1 MRLKAAAALIAL
13 TLAAFAILSCDDA
26 QPQPEAP
33 TAPAVAVATMPAS
46 SPTAAADV
54 APTSAPSPTATVAP
68 APSPTSTVA
77 PTTTPAPSPTA
88 SAPISRADAERI
100 FQDALAAMDA
110 LSSYRLRMDMVLE
123 SENPMAGKIKV
134 LSDWRYRPPGAAV
147 GKGAIALGA
156 QSPVESE
163 TVLIDGS
170 RYEKDS
176 GNPFYEDPNKGKWIR
191 TDASAGSP
199 DDYVWE
205 TLAKFQVYEAVG
217 NERLDGVE
225 TVRLKAS
232 AYSDELEIALFSDA
246 SGLLDADIWIGAN
259 DGLIRR
265 VSAASEPGVE
275 ARAEMSMAFSEF
287 DVPVIVEAPKDYIE
301 WNERESPDAPI
312 IAKAETTVLASGWTR
327 AHLPDY
333 GFSVSTPPDWT
344 IFDLESFSYDYGG
357 ETLPEEAARAI
368 EDLTLAAATYYFVA
382 PKLMALEAVSEG
394 GEARVSILDV
404 KIMDTL
410 EGAAL
415 PEYVDERMEQ
425 TESGLV
431 VDGAIER
438 RTETLP
444 AGEAERVEFAFRFSN
459 EEGYFEFS
467 DARYAQIQ
475 YFLIVESAAFILTF
489 ATTADNIE
497 TMRPAFEETARTVVI
512 ERRP

>member
-13 TLAAFAILSCDDA
+13 TLAALAALSCDDA
-26 QPQPEAP
+26 QPQP
-33 TAPAVAVATMPAS
+33 AS
-46 SPTAAADV
+46 SPTAAAAV
-54 APTSAPSPTATVAP
+54 APALSPTAAAAIAPTSAPTPSPTV
-68 APSPTSTVA
+68 APSPTAA
-77 PTTTPAPSPTA
+77 PTPAPSPTA
-88 SAPISRADAERI
+88 AAAPISHADAERI

-110 LSSYRLRMDMVLE
+110 LASYRLRMDMVLE

-134 LSDWRYRPPGAAV
+134 LSDWRYRLPGAAV

-191 TDASAGSP
+191 TDATAGSP
-199 DDYVWE
+199 DDFVWE

-259 DGLIRR
+259 DGFIRR
-265 VSAASEPGVE
+265 VSAASEPGAE

-357 ETLPEEAARAI
+357 ATVPEEAARAI
-368 EDLTLAAATYYFVA
+368 EDLTLAAATAYNFVA
-382 PKLMALEAVSEG
+382 PKLMALATASEN
-394 GEARVSILDV
+394 GEARVSLLDV
-404 KIMDTL
+404 KIVDTL

-425 TESGLV
+425 TESRLI

-444 AGEAERVEFAFRFSN
+444 AGEAERVEFAFRFSD
-459 EEGYFEFS
+459 EEPYFEFS
-467 DARYAQIQ
+467 DTRYAQIQ

-489 ATTADNIE
+489 ASAADDIE
-497 TMRPAFEETARTVVI
+497 TMRPAFNETARTVVI

>member
-13 TLAAFAILSCDDA
+13 TLAAFAALSCDDA
-26 QPQPEAP
+26 QPQPATS
-33 TAPAVAVATMPAS
+33 TATDVVAAATPAS
-46 SPTAAADV
+46 SPTAAA
-54 APTSAPSPTATVAP
+54 TVAP
-68 APSPTSTVA
+68 ALSPTVA
-77 PTTTPAPSPTA
+77 ATAAPTPAPSPTVA
-88 SAPISRADAERI
+88 APTPTPAPTAAAPISRADAERI

-110 LSSYRLRMDMVLE
+110 LASYRLRMDMVLE

-134 LSDWRYRPPGAAV
+134 LQDWRYRPPGAAV

-191 TDASAGSP
+191 TDASADSP

-246 SGLLDADIWIGAN
+246 SGLLDADIWVGAN

-265 VSAASEPGVE
+265 VSAASEPGVD

-357 ETLPEEAARAI
+357 ETLPEEADRAI

-382 PKLMALEAVSEG
+382 PKLMALATASENG
-394 GEARVSILDV
+394 DARVSLLDV
-404 KIMDTL
+404 KIEDTL

-425 TESGLV
+425 TESRLI

-475 YFLIVESAAFILTF
+475 YFLIVDSAAFILTF
-489 ATTADNIE
+489 ATTADDIE

>member
-1 MRLKAAAALIAL
+1 
-13 TLAAFAILSCDDA
+13 
-26 QPQPEAP
+26 
-33 TAPAVAVATMPAS
+33 
-46 SPTAAADV
+46 
-54 APTSAPSPTATVAP
+54 
-68 APSPTSTVA
+68 
-77 PTTTPAPSPTA
+77 
-88 SAPISRADAERI
+88 
-100 FQDALAAMDA
+100 MDA

-123 SENPMAGKIKV
+123 SENPMAGKIRV

-191 TDASAGSP
+191 TDATAGSP
-199 DDYVWE
+199 DDFVWE

-246 SGLLDADIWIGAN
+246 SGLLDADIWVGAN

-357 ETLPEEAARAI
+357 ATVSEEAARAI
-368 EDLTLAAATYYFVA
+368 EDLTLAAATAYNFVS
-382 PKLMALEAVSEG
+382 PKLMALATASEN
-394 GEARVSILDV
+394 GEARVSLLDV

-425 TESGLV
+425 TESRLI

-444 AGEAERVEFAFRFSN
+444 AGEAERVEFAFRFSD
-459 EEGYFEFS
+459 EEPYFEFS
-467 DARYAQIQ
+467 DTRYAQIQ

-489 ATTADNIE
+489 IRSRQHRNHAPGV
-497 TMRPAFEETARTVVI
+497 R
-512 ERRP
+512 